1 MHALSLMGVA
11 AGKHSRIRASH
22 VGGRFEKIAVD
33 RRSVGAAARRP
44 LASRSETRELWIEL
58 GAGFTAA

>member
-1 MHALSLMGVA
+1 MHALSLKRVA
-11 AGKHSRIRASH
+11 SWKQSRTPRIHFA
-22 VGGRFEKIAVD
+22 GRFEKIAVD